1 MFKIQTPKKQ
11 EIMAEEAKKTKTDLS
26 KVTLKKAWGK
36 NLPGAE
42 VQVTE
47 ATKAALKKGKFI

>member
-1 MFKIQTPKKQ
+1 
-11 EIMAEEAKKTKTDLS
+11 MATEAKKTKTSLS

-42 VQVTE
+42 VEVTE
-47 ATKAALKKGKFI
+47 ATKEALKKGKFI